1 MHYNY
6 TIIIAFFLCGCY
18 SPTLSNEII
27 LRTTYFLVDKLTD
40 IKTYNPNDDIE
51 HESLMKCDSL
61 DQKRPSVEDEIYESD
76 DC

>member
-1 MHYNY
+1 MQYNY
-6 TIIIAFFLCGCY
+6 TIIITFFLCGCY

-27 LRTTYFLVDKLTD
+27 LQTTLFLVDKVTD
-40 IKTYNPNDDIE
+40 IKTYNLNDDIE

-61 DQKRPSVEDEIYESD
+61 GQKRPNVEDGIYESD